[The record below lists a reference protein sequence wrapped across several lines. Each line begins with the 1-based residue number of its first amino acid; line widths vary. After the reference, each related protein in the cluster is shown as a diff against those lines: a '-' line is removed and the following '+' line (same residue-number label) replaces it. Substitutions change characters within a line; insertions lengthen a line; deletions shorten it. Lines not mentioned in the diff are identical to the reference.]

1 MSLINDFQDQYQTPF
16 ILSKAGY
23 KVNRPGID
31 YLFKKTQ
38 LPWVGEIDVTPYVTD
53 ADMRKLESAMIK
65 DTYAHRHR
73 SFSLDN
79 AAQSFKEL
87 TVAVMVGE
95 GINCSVDDDEEAGN
109 IINDWNDEINV
120 KHQTIEDLIND
131 SWADNLINAKSL
143 WRVYVDQLDED
154 PDHLVDLQRVSMGN
168 IIIDSHPTR
177 GWTRFIQ
184 RANIPRRH
192 MTKSVYYRADPLI
205 LRDKEYVETIIPN
218 EPQCCIYV
226 NFFDTPPVSTVLH
239 LLVYKRWITWFMRKF
254 AEKYWAPFII
264 GYVGDPKNGYMP
276 TNKKDKDEAL
286 AYTLQSLKKIR
297 DFGVGAFLA
306 TNEVKTLDTQTAKNS
321 NIYTEYLEYINK
333 EIVLGLHGSMALRQD
348 ATSGKATTDVVQQGY
363 LRFIRGIRH
372 KYTILF
378 RKFYALVLLPAYGK
392 EGKKPTDIKITWP
405 PMRMENIRDT
415 LQAVDIAAKMGAFK
429 DAKEIRRILTPI
441 WPHITDKISDKEAS
455 EMKKLFLE
463 LNSPSR
469 AEGDAPQQRA
479 GASTGKPAKKPV
491 ASNK

>member
-1 MSLINDFQDQYQTPF
+1 MSLINDYQDQYQTPF

-23 KVNRPGID
+23 KVNRPGMD
-31 YLFKKTQ
+31 YLFKRSQ
-38 LPWVGEIDVTPYVTD
+38 LPWVGEIDISPYVTD
-53 ADMRKLESAMIK
+53 ADMRKLERAMIK
-65 DTYAHRHR
+65 DTYAHRSK
-73 SFSLDN
+73 SFNLDN

-87 TVAVMVGE
+87 TIAIMVGE
-95 GINCSVDDDEEAGN
+95 GINCTVEGDEESSD
-109 IINDWNDEINV
+109 IINEWNDEINV
-120 KHQTIEDLIND
+120 RHQSIEDLIGD
-131 SWADNLINAKSL
+131 SWTDNLIDAKSL
-143 WRVYVDQLDED
+143 WRIFIDVLGED

-168 IIIDSHPTR
+168 IVIDTHPTR
-177 GWTRFIQ
+177 GWERFIQ
-184 RANIPRRH
+184 RANIPRRQ
-192 MTKSVYYRADPLI
+192 MTKSTYYRAAPLI

-218 EPQCCIYV
+218 EPQCCMYM
-226 NFFDTPPVSTVLH
+226 NFFSVPPVSTVLH

-264 GYVGDPKNGYMP
+264 GFVGNPQHGYMP
-276 TNKKDKDEAL
+276 ENKKDKDEAL
-286 AYTLQSLKKIR
+286 AYTLQSLKRIR

-306 TNEVKTLDTQTAKNS
+306 TTDVKTLDTQTAKNS
-321 NIYTEYLEYINK
+321 NIYTEYLDHINK

-363 LRFIRGIRH
+363 LREIRGWRN

-378 RKFYALVLLPAYGK
+378 RKFYSLVLLPAFGK
-392 EGKKPTDIKITWP
+392 EGIKARDIKVNWP
-405 PMRMENIRDT
+405 PISTENIKDT
-415 LQAVDIAAKMGAFK
+415 LEAVDIAAKMGAFK

-441 WPHITDKISDKEAS
+441 WPHVTDKITDEEVNK
-455 EMKKLFLE
+455 MKKLFLE